1 MKTAIHIATHLT
13 LRFQAILTNPKMIKY
28 TMHPVIIHHMEQEG
42 LQIIMLTKMY
52 REGQTMIRTI
62 KSTHM
67 M

>member
-1 MKTAIHIATHLT
+1 MKIAIHIATHRI
-13 LRFQAILTNPKMIKY
+13 LRFKTILTNPKMIKY
-28 TMHPVIIHHMEQEG
+28 TMQLVIIHHMEQEG